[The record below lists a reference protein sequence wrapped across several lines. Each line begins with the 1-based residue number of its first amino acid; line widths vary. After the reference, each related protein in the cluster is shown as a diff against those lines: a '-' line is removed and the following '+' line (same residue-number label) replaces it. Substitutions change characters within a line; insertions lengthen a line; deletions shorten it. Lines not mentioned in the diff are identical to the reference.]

1 VTPTDTT
8 LSDTTLSDTT
18 STHTASTTPAVTTTP
33 ARGGERPRHVID
45 LTDEA
50 LLGLDGPTSEQVAPL
65 PWIGPRSDAETAL
78 AAEVGLR
85 SLLTHGHVDADEGG
99 LDLPGGLSGVLD
111 LRHDARAIV
120 YADHS
125 TRSAQETRILYVHD
139 TTDDDTD
146 GPVTNDGGTVLVET
160 VDGAGVHRFAV
171 GNLPGAAADLAE
183 WCVPHRH
190 EGEGRIEGDGLPPEL
205 AGLQSVVFVDVVT
218 LTDGG
223 DVETSSLTFYRLADG
238 RVVEGDESSGRLD
251 LTPLDDAGVRA
262 RVGDT
267 VRRALTA

>member
-1 VTPTDTT
+1 MTPTDTT
-8 LSDTTLSDTT
+8 LTDTAL
-18 STHTASTTPAVTTTP
+18 THTASTSSTVTATS
-33 ARGGERPRHVID
+33 AHGDERPRHVID
-45 LTDEA
+45 LTDEE

-65 PWIGPRSDAETAL
+65 PWIGPRSDAETEL

-85 SLLTHGHVDADEGG
+85 GLLTHGHVDADGGG
-99 LDLPGGLSGVLD
+99 LDLPDGLSDVLD

-139 TTDDDTD
+139 EAS
-146 GPVTNDGGTVLVET
+146 NDAAGCEATGGDTVLVET
-160 VDGAGVHRFAV
+160 VDGAGVHRFAI
-171 GNLPGAAADLAE
+171 GDLRGATADLTQ

-218 LTDGG
+218 LTGGG

-238 RVVEGDESSGRLD
+238 RVAEGDESSGRLE
-251 LTPLDDAGVRA
+251 LTPLADARVRA